1 MLVHKID
8 QMRSIKNIHQ
18 AINAP
23 IDDLITYRA
32 MPTGTID
39 HLDPFLF
46 LNHHGPQV
54 YGPNNNGLP
63 FGPHPHRGFETL
75 TFILDGDLMHWDSSG
90 GKNIISKGG
99 IQWMTAGR
107 GLIHAEISSEEFKA
121 KGGRLEIIQLWIN
134 LPAKLKMTEPAYTGL
149 QKDKIPIISMDDGKA
164 ELHVISGK
172 FENIIGPVKS
182 LTEISVS
189 WIEMKKDGTYRIS
202 VDKKLTI
209 LFYVVKGEIVVNGS
223 KVSMHHLIEFDDN
236 AEEIVINAFEDST
249 LIFGY
254 GEPFNEPIV
263 AQGPFV
269 MNYPAEIKQAYI
281 DFQTGKMG
289 TWEE

>member
-1 MLVHKID
+1 
-8 QMRSIKNIHQ
+8 MRSIKKIHR
-18 AINAP
+18 AVNAP

-32 MPTGTID
+32 MPTASIE

-54 YGPNNNGLP
+54 YGTNNNGLP

-75 TFILDGDLMHWDSSG
+75 TFILDGDLMHWDSGG
-90 GKNIISKGG
+90 GKNIIYKGG

-107 GLIHAEISSEEFKA
+107 GLIHAEISSEEFKE

-134 LPAKLKMTEPAYTGL
+134 LPAKLKMIKPSYTGL
-149 QKDKIPIISMDDGKA
+149 QQDKIPVISMVNKKT
-164 ELHVISGK
+164 EIHVISGT
-172 FENIIGPVKS
+172 FENTSGPVKS
-182 LTEISVS
+182 LTGIFAS
-189 WIEMKKDGTYRIS
+189 WIEMKKDGNFLIT
-202 VDKKLTI
+202 VDKKDTI
-209 LFYVVKGEIVVNGS
+209 LLYMVKGEIQVNGS
-223 KVSMHHLIEFDDN
+223 KASMHNLVEFDHDN
-236 AEEIVINAFEDST
+236 EEVQLNATEDSII
-249 LIFGY
+249 IFGY
-254 GEPFNEPIV
+254 GTPFNEPIV

-289 TWEE
+289 NWEE